1 MGWRPLATLLIELRA
16 GAFYQA
22 AGLRQITHLL
32 FANDTLVFCE
42 ASLEQMVFLSWL
54 LMWFEAISSLRI
66 NLDKSEIL
74 LVGRVDNVE
83 DLALELSSKI
93 GVLPSYYLGL
103 PLGAAHNPMAVW
115 DVVEERF

>member
-1 MGWRPLATLLIELRA
+1 MGV
-16 GAFYQA
+16 FYQA
-22 AGLRQITHLL
+22 TGLGQITHLL

-83 DLALELSSKI
+83 DLALELGCKM

-103 PLGAAHNPMAVW
+103 LII
-115 DVVEERF
+115 